1 MHTDKELRQC
11 LKNWAVGQPLPIL
24 SRRELIQA
32 AKEQRIR
39 SENSAALSLTEFSE
53 KMLSIKLVNSVDN
66 RIVNLRPI

>member
-11 LKNWAVGQPLPIL
+11 LKNWAAGQPLPEL
-24 SRRELIQA
+24 SSRELIQA

-39 SENSAALSLTEFSE
+39 SENSAALSLTEFSANL
-53 KMLSIKLVNSVDN
+53 LSVPSINSVDN